1 MGKEYLRAPAFTGQI
16 FRAVICGNGFEH
28 LSEAVAMAAFSITMA
43 AMTASLVFSGIRTA
57 M

>member
-16 FRAVICGNGFEH
+16 FRAVIYGNGFEH
-28 LSEAVAMAAFSITMA
+28 LSETV
-43 AMTASLVFSGIRTA
+43 AMTASLVFLGIRMA